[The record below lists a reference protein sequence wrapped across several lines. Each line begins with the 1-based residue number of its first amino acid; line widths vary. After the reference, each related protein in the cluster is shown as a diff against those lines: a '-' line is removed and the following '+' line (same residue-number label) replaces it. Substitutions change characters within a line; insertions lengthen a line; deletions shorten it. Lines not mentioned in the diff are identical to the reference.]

1 MIGSQGGGSGPEVQL
16 HKLCSHLVGRG
27 VGGSDALVT
36 SHYDSALKLLTS
48 PTSHARPGREEE
60 AAQVER
66 LVKGLARRGR
76 EREGAQVA
84 ALHQK
89 LVGCSRGIIRN
100 RSSLL
105 CLLASLSES
114 SRAARDF
121 AALIL
126 PANPAPLRSGSSRSV
141 PVTPG
146 YHPPVPP
153 KPRSRPPSALLD
165 QIDGDD
171 GGGRGAGG
179 GGRGRTPA
187 EVQYLQG
194 TAPRQE
200 ALVRELVF
208 AFQGIPGNI
217 ILDTGGRYSLD
228 KSVVLPDHQRILVLK
243 LCELGRLYTEVKS
256 FTERQ
261 AGEASYGLVGHSFV
275 TALREE
281 LTEYYRLLAAL
292 EAQLRGGGLTLLQV
306 SVWTREPLARL
317 KLLVS
322 LLRTVGRARGGA
334 LAGKLY
340 SHLDQQGAPT
350 LHSCVSSLLSACC
363 RPLYTMLLRWLL
375 DGSLEDPHREFF
387 IQGEASVQGE
397 AMWHHKYS
405 VREEMVPQFLTGQWT
420 ARILATGKAINF
432 LSSVC
437 RVATASGAG
446 VLARLQAMDP
456 STLYQ
461 GELDNPLLTCVGEAY
476 RAASRHVLDIM
487 CTKFRLLDH
496 LAALRKFLLLG
507 QGDIMRYLLDLL
519 EGELSQPATQ
529 LLPHNLA
536 GILETAIRG
545 TNTQFESPDILGR
558 LDVKLL
564 EIQPGDSGWDVFSLD
579 YKVTGPIGVVFTP
592 DAMTNYLMLFN
603 TLWRAKRMEW
613 VLSGVWQQLASIH
626 KMTRQLKELS
636 PVLHYANLVASEM
649 IHFVHQLAYYI
660 TFEVMECGWAELQRR
675 IQGAESLD
683 SVIEAHNTFLHTL
696 VARALLDEQ
705 SRELLTQLRAIY
717 DRILEFQA
725 VAGRIHQEAVVEW
738 DARQARVAV
747 SEARSRGGEFGVT
760 EEEEGRDKD
769 RRRMYSKSKLGSAKA
784 QLRIV
789 SQSYGDMVRTFLFQ
803 LTCSHDESLQCL
815 SFRLDFN
822 QHYKKRDARLSKPLT
837 FSHRRLSMSGHGSPR
852 TGSQMTSS
860 AMSLGP

>member
-1 MIGSQGGGSGPEVQL
+1 
-16 HKLCSHLVGRG
+16 
-27 VGGSDALVT
+27 
-36 SHYDSALKLLTS
+36 
-48 PTSHARPGREEE
+48 
-60 AAQVER
+60 
-66 LVKGLARRGR
+66 
-76 EREGAQVA
+76 
-84 ALHQK
+84 
-89 LVGCSRGIIRN
+89 
-100 RSSLL
+100 
-105 CLLASLSES
+105 
-114 SRAARDF
+114 
-121 AALIL
+121 
-126 PANPAPLRSGSSRSV
+126 
-141 PVTPG
+141 
-146 YHPPVPP
+146 
-153 KPRSRPPSALLD
+153 
-165 QIDGDD
+165 
-171 GGGRGAGG
+171 
-179 GGRGRTPA
+179 
-187 EVQYLQG
+187 
-194 TAPRQE
+194 
-200 ALVRELVF
+200 
-208 AFQGIPGNI
+208 
-217 ILDTGGRYSLD
+217 
-228 KSVVLPDHQRILVLK
+228 
-243 LCELGRLYTEVKS
+243 
-256 FTERQ
+256 
-261 AGEASYGLVGHSFV
+261 
-275 TALREE
+275 
-281 LTEYYRLLAAL
+281 
-292 EAQLRGGGLTLLQV
+292 
-306 SVWTREPLARL
+306 
-317 KLLVS
+317 
-322 LLRTVGRARGGA
+322 
-334 LAGKLY
+334 
-340 SHLDQQGAPT
+340 
-350 LHSCVSSLLSACC
+350 
-363 RPLYTMLLRWLL
+363 
-375 DGSLEDPHREFF
+375 
-387 IQGEASVQGE
+387 
-397 AMWHHKYS
+397 
-405 VREEMVPQFLTGQWT
+405 
-420 ARILATGKAINF
+420 
-432 LSSVC
+432 
-437 RVATASGAG
+437 
-446 VLARLQAMDP
+446 
-456 STLYQ
+456 
-461 GELDNPLLTCVGEAY
+461 VGEAY

-760 EEEEGRDKD
+760 EEEEARDKD